1 MSTIASGYIAKLK
14 AKINNELEEE
24 FGLKYDYVSYILRE
38 FTLTPEESRV
48 EDTQDPSDETSVG
61 LKKFMKLLNQE
72 RLRIGSPD
80 VNLLVENIN
89 YRIENNLWD

>member
-1 MSTIASGYIAKLK
+1 
-14 AKINNELEEE
+14 
-24 FGLKYDYVSYILRE
+24 
-38 FTLTPEESRV
+38 
-48 EDTQDPSDETSVG
+48 
-61 LKKFMKLLNQE
+61 MKLLNQE